1 MNEAEVVE
9 LMRSSTSEEQ
19 WDDNCD
25 RVKEACNGYP
35 DFWYPAILSSGVM
48 AETVEKFGCS
58 AEMQVGFGSLVPE
71 ATGERSAPDI
81 YERPT
86 VMPHLGEGERV
97 VGIWDQGL
105 GEKRTICS
113 SLEEMQSLYNSY
125 VLGMALSL
133 RWVIESTV

>member
-9 LMRSSTSEEQ
+9 LMRSSTSEEE

-35 DFWYPAILSSGVM
+35 DFWYRAILSSGVM
-48 AETVEKFGCS
+48 TETVEKFGGS
-58 AEMQVGFGSLVPE
+58 AEMQVGSLVPE
-71 ATGERSAPDI
+71 ATGERPATNI
-81 YERPT
+81 YGRPT
-86 VMPHLGEGERV
+86 AMPHLGEGERV
-97 VGIWDQGL
+97 VGVWDQGL

-113 SLEEMQSLYNSY
+113 SLEEMQNLHNSY
-125 VLGMALSL
+125 ASGMALRL